1 MLAIHIHSKNQ
12 INDVENIE
20 KKQNKIKSWPVSG
33 VWSGRFGTITSDT
46 SGRRSFSISS
56 ISRWS
61 LVSFLD
67 TLHVIGRENYEPI
80 EPMYKYVQWPWRP
93 SQLDGAVVRRRSF
106 THGRLSYVQYGT
118 TYTYYIIAVCSSSCS
133 MFFYFFVFCQP
144 YFLCLFYLLAS
155 RAMYYRSNHVTNCSV
170 SFGCPWVCQ
179 LGRDVPSYSI
189 LMLFPPYPQRN
200 WNGIDGSSCVVHHAT
215 IIRKLPIVYQS
226 LTSCSLVRVTQ
237 WMRVRS
243 PSFV

>member
-12 INDVENIE
+12 KKLLREYR

-106 THGRLSYVQYGT
+106 THGRLSYEQYGT
-118 TYTYYIIAVCSSSCS
+118 TYTYYIIGVCSSSCS
-133 MFFYFFVFCQP
+133 MFFYFFVLCQP